1 MGSAMAIRAVQ
12 MGMSVVGYNRSR
24 EKVQH
29 IKDRVRILSSI
40 AEVCERAD
48 VIMVMVSDDRA
59 DEDVT
64 SGNRGIF
71 ENIRSGKVVID
82 SSTISPSLSRK
93 LTDKLKRKGAT
104 RIEMPVVGGPD
115 QALKGELVAIV
126 GVERTKYEEN
136 LDIIRI
142 FANRIFYAG
151 NVGKALTIKLAINM
165 LIASYAEIIAEGI
178 SFVRK
183 AGGDPLLL
191 IQILNSTGYRTKFS
205 QTKALNM
212 VQRSFKP
219 TFYLRHMLKDLG
231 IASVTARENGVFMPV
246 LSTLKEVYQG
256 ALNQGLGDMDYSAVA
271 EFLSKLNPK

>member
-1 MGSAMAIRAVQ
+1 MAIRAVQ
-12 MGMSVVGYNRSR
+12 TGMTVVGYNRSR

-29 IKDRVRILSSI
+29 IKDRVRLLSSI
-40 AEVCERAD
+40 AEVCEKAD
-48 VIMVMVSDDRA
+48 VIVVMVSDDRA

-71 ENIRSGKVVID
+71 ENIKSGRVIID

-93 LTDKLKRKGAT
+93 LTDKLRRKGAI
-104 RIEMPVVGGPD
+104 RIEMPVVGGPE

-126 GVERTKYEEN
+126 GVERTEYEEN
-136 LDIIRI
+136 LDIIRV

-151 NVGKALTIKLAINM
+151 GVGKALSIKLAINM
-165 LIASYAEIIAEGI
+165 LIAAYAEIIAEGI

-191 IQILNSTGYRTKFS
+191 IQILNSTGYKTRFS
-205 QTKALNM
+205 QTKALKM
-212 VQRSFKP
+212 VQRSFEP
-219 TFYLRHMLKDLG
+219 TFYLRYMLKDLG
-231 IASVTARENGVFMPV
+231 VTSVTARENGVFMPV
-246 LSTLKEVYQG
+246 LSALKEVYQG
-256 ALNQGLGDMDYSAVA
+256 ALNQGLGDMDYSAIA